1 MALTIDEQIV
11 EADSDDSD
19 DKLMMTE
26 YDEDNVIVIDLSE
39 ERNGSTK
46 NLELTGQD
54 VPDHLRAQR
63 PRKTMFGSSDEA
75 EPEPQSGVFI
85 DNAIESEHNGSAKNL
100 ELTEQDVP
108 DHLRAQRPRKTMF
121 GYSDE
126 AEHEEPPQPT
136 VVIANTT
143 EAETET
149 EASLNGTP
157 SLQPDVNNG
166 ASGMLEYL
174 QFFCVYTGVN
184 IFPKIAIY
192 SPRFEN
198 PSLEYQTPSPDKA
211 RKF

>member
-1 MALTIDEQIV
+1 MALSIDEQIV

-54 VPDHLRAQR
+54 VPDHLRPER

-75 EPEPQSGVFI
+75 E
-85 DNAIESEHNGSAKNL
+85 
-100 ELTEQDVP
+100 
-108 DHLRAQRPRKTMF
+108 
-121 GYSDE
+121 
-126 AEHEEPPQPT
+126 HEPQPT
-136 VVIANTT
+136 VVIANT
-143 EAETET
+143 EAEAEV

-157 SLQPDVNNG
+157 SQQPDVNNG

-174 QFFCVYTGVN
+174 QFLCRVF
-184 IFPKIAIY
+184 I
-192 SPRFEN
+192 S
-198 PSLEYQTPSPDKA
+198 D
-211 RKF
+211 